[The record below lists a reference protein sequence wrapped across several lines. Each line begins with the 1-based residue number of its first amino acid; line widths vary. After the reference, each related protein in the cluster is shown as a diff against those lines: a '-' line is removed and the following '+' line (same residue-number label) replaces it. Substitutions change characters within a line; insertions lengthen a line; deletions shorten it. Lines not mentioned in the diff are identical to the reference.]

1 MDILL
6 SVFFILSAL
15 LAGAMSPGPSFVLI
29 ARISMGTSRN
39 DGIAASIGMGI
50 GGVIFS
56 LLALMGLQT
65 ILTNIP
71 VLYIG
76 LKVFG
81 GLYLIYIAIRI
92 WRGANQPLK
101 IIDNSINGSST
112 MTKSFLI
119 GLGTQISNPK
129 AAIVYSG
136 IFAALLPT
144 NIPQTIYY
152 ILPPLVFIVEA
163 GWYMVVT
170 LLLSSKSP
178 RTIYLKS
185 KSVLDRV
192 AGGVMAGLGVKL
204 ISNAGGGH

>member
-1 MDILL
+1 MEILL
-6 SVFFILSAL
+6 SLFFILSAL
-15 LAGAMSPGPSFVLI
+15 LAGAVSPGPSFVLI
-29 ARISMGTSRN
+29 ARISMGNSRN

-71 VLYIG
+71 VLYIA

-92 WRGANQPLK
+92 WRGANHPVEK
-101 IIDNSINGSST
+101 INNNINKSSFIK
-112 MTKSFLI
+112 KSFFV

-129 AAIVYSG
+129 TAIVYSG

-170 LLLSSKSP
+170 LLLSSESP
-178 RTIYLKS
+178 RTVYLKS

-192 AGGVMAGLGVKL
+192 AGSVMAGLGIKL
-204 ISNAGGGH
+204 ISNGVSSH